1 MEAGWVEAPGS
12 AGAPAVQPDNKAA
25 SVNNVKPAA
34 AVRRCRRLA
43 VMVSPQITRACRL
56 PRQAGQ

>member
-34 AVRRCRRLA
+34 VRRCRCLA
-43 VMVSPQITRACRL
+43 VMVSPK
-56 PRQAGQ
+56 